1 MNTSVASVVEVVVA
15 KNDELTVDSVVVTV
29 RVVLKSVMVNASGLM
44 TVRVSV

>member
-15 KNDELTVDSVVVTV
+15 KNDELTVDIVVVTV